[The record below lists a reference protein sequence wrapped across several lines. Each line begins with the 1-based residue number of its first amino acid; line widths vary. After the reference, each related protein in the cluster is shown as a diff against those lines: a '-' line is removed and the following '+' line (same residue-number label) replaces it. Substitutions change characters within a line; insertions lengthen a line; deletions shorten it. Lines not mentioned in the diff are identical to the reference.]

1 MYIPNNPIFGEE
13 LEPEVQMLENNPTPR
28 SIPMDITNTIVESF
42 EDITKVVELEL
53 KRSTW
58 TRKP

>member
-53 KRSTW
+53 KRST
-58 TRKP
+58 